1 MEHLNSVR
9 AALRASAPVIAIPVP
24 GHAPVCIRAKL
35 LKGALKGV
43 CVKGDDVSPWKVA
56 KALWYANDD
65 DEIVDVPEPQQDQL
79 GLGIVLYWPYYEWP
93 KDHD

>member
-1 MEHLNSVR
+1 MADTPREQRSK
-9 AALRASAPVIAIPVP
+9 ALIEALSQAGFNPSAYS
-24 GHAPVCIRAKL
+24 GRGMFGKQC
-35 LKGALKGV
+35 V